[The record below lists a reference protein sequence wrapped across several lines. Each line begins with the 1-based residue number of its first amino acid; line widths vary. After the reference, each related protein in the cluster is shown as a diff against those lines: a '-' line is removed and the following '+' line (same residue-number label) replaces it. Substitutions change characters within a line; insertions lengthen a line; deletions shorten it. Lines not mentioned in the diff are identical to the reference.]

1 MSEERNGAMHNLIC
15 QQRKKINM
23 SGVREVKVFD
33 EESVTLDT
41 VEGLLTV
48 RGENLVIDSFS
59 ATSGELFMQGD
70 ILAFVYSSDG
80 GGKGFIRQLLK

>member
-1 MSEERNGAMHNLIC
+1 
-15 QQRKKINM
+15 M

-70 ILAFVYSSDG
+70 IQAFVYSSDG
-80 GGKGFIRQLLK
+80 GGKGFIRKLLK